1 MHRPFFAATFV
12 SLATVLVSGHPAQ
25 AFAAPQGT
33 PATQAAATGLTA
45 EQINNRIDEV
55 FNELEKLNERMAKE
69 AGASADGAA
78 RLERASQEVAMKAI
92 KGVNLA
98 SLDATA
104 FAASMTSVVPS
115 RSGSTPRHSQTAPS
129 SPPRWDLRRR
139 CSPPSTPAAA
149 EPPPPMP

>member
-104 FAASMTSVVPS
+104 FAHALAYVARV
-115 RSGSTPRHSQTAPS
+115 GDDHDEELQA
-129 SPPRWDLRRR
+129 LAGGAR
-139 CSPPSTPAAA
+139 CEDVIDGGWRP
-149 EPPPPMP
+149 